1 MPASL
6 WNKESGAVGFS
17 SENTEWET
25 PQDFYDELHK
35 VYKFTLDPCASYTT
49 PKCENFYTEAE
60 NGLEQSWEGHTV
72 FMNPPYGREI
82 KKWIQKAYEE
92 SCKTNTKVVCLI
104 PARTDTKYW
113 HEYCMRADRIYF
125 VKGRLKFSGA
135 KNACPFP
142 SAVVVFGEERQPKI
156 GAMTSGGKER

>member
-6 WNKESGAVGFS
+6 WSQESGAVGFS
-17 SENTEWET
+17 SEKDDWET
-25 PQDFYDELHK
+25 PQDFYDELDK
-35 VYKFTLDPCASYTT
+35 VYKFTLDPCASYVTT
-49 PKCENFYTEAE
+49 KCEDFYTEAE
-60 NGLEQSWEGHTV
+60 NGLEQSWEGHSV

-82 KKWIQKAYEE
+82 KNWIQKAYEE
-92 SCKTNTKVVCLI
+92 SCKANTKVVCLI

-156 GAMTSGGKER
+156 GAMTSGGKVK